1 MAKFKIICH
10 DGKVLEYDN
19 QTSVLSGYNKLVRPQ
34 EFQAFDMDTSKSND
48 LSVVKIQL
56 GLNCNYSCDYCSQRF
71 VPHAGQTNPDD
82 IQPFLDKLPSWLKP
96 SSQVRFEFWGGEPF
110 VYWKTLKPLAEALRK
125 LYPYCRMSLITN
137 GSLLDIE
144 KNEWIDKIGLGIS
157 ISHDGPGQHVRGPDP
172 LNDLIARDAIL
183 DLYSRLAPQGRI
195 SFGSMVN
202 RWNTSRAAI
211 QEFFVKLTGDKNVR
225 IGEGAFIDPYDEG
238 GKSSSIQSQEEAIAF
253 RRQAINELR
262 QGKVTNFDIATN
274 KIQGFVR
281 SIETARPASALGQK
295 CGMDRKDRIAVDLN
309 GNVLTCQNVSAVA
322 TAPNGRSHKIG
333 SIDDFESINL
343 DTTTHWS
350 QRQECGNCPVLQL
363 CQGSCMFLQDE
374 MFELGCN
381 NSFNDNIVFFAAA
394 IEYMAGSLPIR
405 IEGPQRS
412 DRVDLWGSTV
422 APRKVI
428 AIKEIKNG

>member
-1 MAKFKIICH
+1 MAKFKIHCH

-19 QTSVLSGYNKLVRPQ
+19 ASSTLSGYNKLTRPQ
-34 EFQAFDMDTSKSND
+34 EFQAFDQDSSKSND

-56 GLNCNYSCDYCSQRF
+56 GLNCNYSCDYCNQRF
-71 VPHAGQTNPDD
+71 VPHAESTNPDD

-137 GSLLDIE
+137 GSLLDID
-144 KNEWIDKIGLGIS
+144 KNEWIDKIGLAIS

-202 RWNTSRAAI
+202 RWNTSRVAI
-211 QEFFVKLTGDKNVR
+211 QEFFVKLTGDKSVR

-253 RRQAINELR
+253 RRQALHELR

-295 CGMDRKDRIAVDLN
+295 CGMDRKDQIAVDLN

-333 SIDDFESINL
+333 TVDDFESINL

-350 QRQECGNCPVLQL
+350 QRKECGNCPVLQM

-374 MFELGCN
+374 MFELGCD

-394 IEYMAGSLPIR
+394 IEYMTGSLPIR

-422 APRKVI
+422 TPRKVF

>member
-1 MAKFKIICH
+1 MAKFKIHCH

-19 QTSVLSGYNKLVRPQ
+19 ASSTLSGYNKLTRPQ
-34 EFQAFDMDTSKSND
+34 EFQAFDQDSSKSND

-56 GLNCNYSCDYCSQRF
+56 GLNCNYSCDYCNQRF
-71 VPHAGQTNPDD
+71 VPHAESTNPDD

-137 GSLLDIE
+137 GSLLDID
-144 KNEWIDKIGLGIS
+144 KNEWIDKIGLAIS

-202 RWNTSRAAI
+202 RWNTSRVAI
-211 QEFFVKLTGDKNVR
+211 QEFFVKLTGDKSVR

-253 RRQAINELR
+253 RRQALHELR

-295 CGMDRKDRIAVDLN
+295 CGMDRKDQIAVDLN

-333 SIDDFESINL
+333 TVDDFESINL

-350 QRQECGNCPVLQL
+350 QRKECGNCPVLQM

-374 MFELGCN
+374 MFELGCD

-394 IEYMAGSLPIR
+394 IEYMTGSLPIK

-422 APRKVI
+422 TPRKVI